1 MKFLGNLFFRSVAP
15 SIFLRFDE
23 EKRSQLVYLFF
34 CEGFAALRVS
44 HSHGMQ
50 KSVYHEKSKESA
62 NYSLIY
68 INFYAKLIQNTMI

>member
-1 MKFLGNLFFRSVAP
+1 MKFLGNLFFRSVASP
-15 SIFLRFDE
+15 IVLKFDE
-23 EKRSQLVYLFF
+23 EKMSKSVYLFF

-50 KSVYHEKSKESA
+50 KSTKHEKSKKSA

-68 INFYAKLIQNTMI
+68 TIF